1 MSTTAA
7 DTLTALKQ
15 PLESRDLVLSIPGL
29 AWQLPR
35 IEEAVATIEAAIKES
50 PTHIEAAV
58 EAHRVEGL
66 GHDRA
71 FDLAQRY
78 LFRAF
83 ELALVEPSGPERKT
97 VLEAQGR
104 LIPLGLQ
111 ATQLSFLQEASYVE
125 TQALQA
131 QRDDVKAGL
140 TLVSA
145 HAPKV
150 DAYLE
155 KAIVSGRALGQSLDA
170 AAKLLAGNTAG
181 NALFEARRSAL
192 AVLAHFRDT
201 VTQLYPAGTA
211 DNDTTREQ
219 LIGRYERLLA
229 ALLEAAKNA
238 KPDAPDAPA
247 TP

>member
-155 KAIVSGRALGQSLDA
+155 QAIASGRSLGQSLDA
-170 AAKLLAGNTAG
+170 AAKLLAGNTAS
-181 NALFEARRSAL
+181 NALFEARRAAL
-192 AVLAHFRDT
+192 GVLSHFRDT
-201 VTQLYPAGTA
+201 VTQLFPAGTA

-219 LIGRYERLLA
+219 LVGRYERLLG
-229 ALLEAAKNA
+229 ALLEASKNA